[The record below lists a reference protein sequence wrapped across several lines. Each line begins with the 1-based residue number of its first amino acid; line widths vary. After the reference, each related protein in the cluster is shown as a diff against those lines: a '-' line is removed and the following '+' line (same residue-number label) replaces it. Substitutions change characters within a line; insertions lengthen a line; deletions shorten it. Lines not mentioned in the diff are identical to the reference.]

1 MFVDILMDKKAIVCS
16 QFVDYTILTLLD
28 RDMLNTILFE
38 KRVLHEL
45 TTQTFVCNLEC
56 H

>member
-16 QFVDYTILTLLD
+16 QFADYTILTLLD
-28 RDMLNTILFE
+28 RDMLNSTLFE

-45 TTQTFVCNLEC
+45 TIPIGVCNLEY